1 MPPDLSADNPQLL
14 PSQRWD
20 RRYDRK
26 PISKNPIIAD
36 LDVEHNE
43 LAQTWKSFI
52 RHLPPDDRVDWEH
65 RPQTRDDVNALINSL
80 QSFWMTRPR
89 QRVYSQVKVLC
100 DQFLPTVDTHATL
113 LARLPDSHFYHAP
126 TFYGALQSVLKA
138 SSHYPRVMEG
148 LLTALLDIHSA
159 LTVFEDP
166 ATSHNIEAIAKSYT
180 LIFFFLTEFM
190 DWYVRRSTCQLLKSH
205 SQDVY
210 SEFQHLVNCIQRQ
223 AKALSEPSD
232 EMDVDDD
239 YEAAYSP
246 RALWED
252 SRMSQVGRQGTER
265 RIAAQNTITRRLIW
279 EIQQDAEQRAR
290 IKEQRGQLLA
300 QMLTNVNE
308 QLRTVNE
315 QNSGIVCLTTAAPDL
330 VTSGFEWSRG
340 SKRRLARL
348 ELQSA
353 SKDLQNFFDSDDQI
367 ADFDSEV
374 EVIAEG
380 SVVTS
385 LRKWATSPRSQA
397 LAVGGSP
404 STGFP
409 SPVALISACYASFAR
424 HARLPVV
431 AHFCALPT
439 DEVDGMTPRQ
449 QGLIALTYSLIR
461 QLIDTLP
468 TVVDSDALLDL
479 SAERF
484 RLLDGTLSSWKAALS
499 LVDTLLHFL
508 PPLLVLVIDGI
519 DRIDDPSTDTALREL
534 IRVLLTHTRHQ
545 PQSVDSDSPAQPFLF
560 KVLFTIAGRSSALV
574 ETMSENQLVLS
585 EPTQTDEPA
594 VSDPVITSDLGAVMM
609 NA

>member
-1 MPPDLSADNPQLL
+1 MPSELSPADA
-14 PSQRWD
+14 QRWGRRFD
-20 RRYDRK
+20 RM
-26 PISKNPIIAD
+26 PISTNPVIAN

-43 LAQTWKSFI
+43 LAQTWKTFN
-52 RHLPPDDRVDWEH
+52 RHLPPEDLVGWEE
-65 RPQTRDDVNALINSL
+65 RPQTADDVRALVRKIEL
-80 QSFWMTRPR
+80 FWTSRPR
-89 QRVYSQVKVLC
+89 QRIYSQARALC
-100 DQFLPTVDTHATL
+100 DKFLPTIETHASL
-113 LARLPDSHFYHAP
+113 LALLPDAESYHGP
-126 TFYGALQSVLKA
+126 TFYGVLQSVLKA

-148 LLTALLDIHSA
+148 LLSALLNIHSA
-159 LTVFEDP
+159 LDVPQHFLTP
-166 ATSHNIEAIAKSYT
+166 ANIEPIAKVYT

-205 SQDVY
+205 SQDTY
-210 SEFQHLVNCIQRQ
+210 SEFHHLVDCIQRQ
-223 AKALSEPSD
+223 AKTLTNSPD
-232 EMDVDDD
+232 EMDVDEDCD
-239 YEAAYSP
+239 AAYSP
-246 RALWED
+246 RALWEH
-252 SRMSQVGRQGTER
+252 SQLSQVGRQGTER

-279 EIQQDAEQRAR
+279 EIQQDAEERAR
-290 IKEQRGQLLA
+290 IKEQRAQLLA
-300 QMLTNVNE
+300 QMLRNVSE
-308 QLRTVNE
+308 QLRPVSE
-315 QNSGIVCLTTAAPDL
+315 QSSGIVCLTTAAPDI

-353 SKDLQNFFDSDDQI
+353 SKDLQKFFDSDDQI

-374 EVIAEG
+374 EVTAEDN
-380 SVVTS
+380 VVTS
-385 LRKWATSPRSQA
+385 LQKWATSPRSQA
-397 LAVGGSP
+397 LAVGGSH
-404 STGFP
+404 STEFP

-424 HARLPVV
+424 DARLPVV

-439 DEVDGMTPRQ
+439 DEVQGMTPHQ
-449 QGLIALTYSLIR
+449 QGLISLTYSLIR

-519 DRIDDPSTDTALREL
+519 DRIDDPSTDTAVREL

-545 PQSVDSDSPAQPFLF
+545 PQSVDSDSHGQPFLF
-560 KVLFTIAGRSSALV
+560 KVLFTVAGRPSALV

-585 EPTQTDEPA
+585 EPSQADDPA
-594 VSDPVITSDLGAVMM
+594 PSDTVLTSDLGAVMM

>member
-190 DWYVRRSTCQLLKSH
+190 DC
-205 SQDVY
+205 QDVY

-252 SRMSQVGRQGTER
+252 SRMS
-265 RIAAQNTITRRLIW
+265 
-279 EIQQDAEQRAR
+279 QQDAEQRAR

>member
-1 MPPDLSADNPQLL
+1 MPAELFSDQL

-26 PISKNPIIAD
+26 PISTNPTIAD

-52 RHLPPDDRVDWEH
+52 RHLSPDDRVDWEH
-65 RPQTRDDVNALINSL
+65 RPQTVDDVYALVRSL
-80 QSFWMTRPR
+80 QSFWKARPR
-89 QRVYSQVKVLC
+89 QRVYSQPRLLSE
-100 DQFLPTVDTHATL
+100 QFLPTLNTHATL
-113 LARLPDSHFYHAP
+113 LARLPDANFHYAA

-148 LLTALLDIHSA
+148 LLKVLLNIHNALD
-159 LTVFEDP
+159 VPEDP
-166 ATSHNIEAIAKSYT
+166 ATPFTIEPIAKIYT

-205 SQDVY
+205 NQDTY
-210 SEFQHLVNCIQRQ
+210 SEFYHLVNCIQRQ
-223 AKALSEPSD
+223 AKALSESLDDMDMD
-232 EMDVDDD
+232 EDF
-239 YEAAYSP
+239 EAAYSP

-252 SRMSQVGRQGTER
+252 SQMSQVGRQGTER

-279 EIQQDAEQRAR
+279 EIQQDAEERAR

-300 QMLTNVNE
+300 QMLRNVSK
-308 QLRTVNE
+308 QLHTVSE

-353 SKDLQNFFDSDDQI
+353 SKDLQKFFDSDDQI
-367 ADFDSEV
+367 ADFDSDV
-374 EVIAEG
+374 EVIAEV

-385 LRKWATSPRSQA
+385 LQKWATSPRSQA
-397 LAVGGSP
+397 LAVGGSQ
-404 STGFP
+404 STTYP

-424 HARLPVV
+424 HASLPVV
-431 AHFCALPT
+431 AHFCALPQ
-439 DEVDGMTPRQ
+439 DEAEGMTPHQ
-449 QGLIALTYSLIR
+449 QGLISLTYSLIR

-519 DRIDDPSTDTALREL
+519 DRIDDPSTDTAVREL

-545 PQSVDSDSPAQPFLF
+545 PQSLDSDSPAQPFLF
-560 KVLFTIAGRSSALV
+560 KVLFTVTGRPSALV

-585 EPTQTDEPA
+585 EPTQVDEPT
-594 VSDPVITSDLGAVMM
+594 TSDAVLASDIGAVMM

>member
-1 MPPDLSADNPQLL
+1 MPAELSSDQL

-26 PISKNPIIAD
+26 PISTNPTIAD

-52 RHLPPDDRVDWEH
+52 RHLSPDNRVDWEH
-65 RPQTRDDVNALINSL
+65 RPQSVDDVNALVRSL
-80 QSFWMTRPR
+80 QSFWKARPR
-89 QRVYSQVKVLC
+89 QRVYSQARVLSE
-100 DQFLPTVDTHATL
+100 QFLPTLNTHATL
-113 LARLPDSHFYHAP
+113 LARLPDANLHYAP
-126 TFYGALQSVLKA
+126 TFFGALQSVLKA
-138 SSHYPRVMEG
+138 SSHYPRVMAG
-148 LLTALLDIHSA
+148 LLTALLNIHNALDVPEASA
-159 LTVFEDP
+159 TPF
-166 ATSHNIEAIAKSYT
+166 TIEAIAKIYT

-205 SQDVY
+205 NQDVY
-210 SEFQHLVNCIQRQ
+210 SEFYHLVNCIQRQ
-223 AKALSEPSD
+223 AKALSESPD
-232 EMDVDDD
+232 DMDVDEDL
-239 YEAAYSP
+239 EAAYSP

-252 SRMSQVGRQGTER
+252 SQMSQVGRQGTER

-279 EIQQDAEQRAR
+279 EIQQDAEERAR
-290 IKEQRGQLLA
+290 IKQQRGQLLA
-300 QMLTNVNE
+300 QMLRNVSK
-308 QLRTVNE
+308 QLHTVSE

-353 SKDLQNFFDSDDQI
+353 SKELQNFFDSDDQI
-367 ADFDSEV
+367 ADFDSDV

-385 LRKWATSPRSQA
+385 LQKWATSPRSQA
-397 LAVGGSP
+397 LAVGGSQ
-404 STGFP
+404 STTYP

-424 HARLPVV
+424 HASLPVV
-431 AHFCALPT
+431 AHFCTLPQ
-439 DEVDGMTPRQ
+439 DEAQGMTPHQ
-449 QGLIALTYSLIR
+449 QGLISLTYSLIR

-519 DRIDDPSTDTALREL
+519 DRIDDPSTDTAVREL

-545 PQSVDSDSPAQPFLF
+545 PQSLDSDSPAQPFLF
-560 KVLFTIAGRSSALV
+560 KVLFTVTGRPSALV

-585 EPTQTDEPA
+585 EPTQVDEPTTSDA
-594 VSDPVITSDLGAVMM
+594 VLTSDLGAVMM